1 MCVPFSIFSD
11 TDLQSEIVIQMVL
24 LCSIVNMVH
33 VVKHTQQLICAYLLR
48 LEVSLK
54 DISPLR
60 LLKQNKG

>member
-1 MCVPFSIFSD
+1 MCVPFTIFSD
-11 TDLQSEIVIQMVL
+11 TDIQSEIAIQIIL
-24 LCSIVNMVH
+24 LCAIVNIVH

-60 LLKQNKG
+60 LLTLNKG